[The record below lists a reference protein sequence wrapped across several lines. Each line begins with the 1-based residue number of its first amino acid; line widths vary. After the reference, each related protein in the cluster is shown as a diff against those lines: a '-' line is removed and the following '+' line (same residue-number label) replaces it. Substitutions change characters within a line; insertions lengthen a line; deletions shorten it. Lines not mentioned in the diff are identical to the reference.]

1 MKTLKI
7 ASLLSLYMAFAIV
20 SFAQTKSES
29 IPVSGNC
36 GMCKK
41 TIETAAKKAGATTAD
56 WNKDTKVLII
66 KYNSST
72 TNAGKIQQSVA
83 AAGYDTRDFKAADAA
98 YNKLHACCQYDR
110 GVATEAKHQCSDKC
124 DMKDG
129 KCTDMAAC
137 KDKGCC
143 KDSEACKATGCC
155 SESKASTHSH

>member
-7 ASLLSLYMAFAIV
+7 ASLLSLYMAFAMV
-20 SFAQTKSES
+20 PFAQTKSES

-41 TIETAAKKAGATTAD
+41 HIETAAKKAGAATANWD
-56 WNKDTKVLII
+56 KGTKVLTI

-72 TNAGKIQQSVA
+72 TNAAKIQQSVA

-98 YNKLHACCQYDR
+98 YNKLDACCQYDR
-110 GVATEAKHQCSDKC
+110 TSTTKAKHQCSEKC

-137 KDKGCC
+137 KEKPGIHHGYDGR
-143 KDSEACKATGCC
+143 SA
-155 SESKASTHSH
+155 